1 MPSLLEDAEAV
12 TAVIVAAALVV
23 GAGAV
28 ATRFGLGTILAAV
41 IVTAAATAEGEDL
54 GFSDDEVELETDKP
68 CLIFLYLG
76 G

>member
-1 MPSLLEDAEAV
+1 M
-12 TAVIVAAALVV
+12 TAVIVAAALMV

-28 ATRFGLGTILAAV
+28 TTCFGLGLILAAV
-41 IVTAAATAEGEDL
+41 MVTAAATAEGEDL

-68 CLIFLYLG
+68 CLTFLNLG

>member
-1 MPSLLEDAEAV
+1 M
-12 TAVIVAAALVV
+12 TAVIVAAALMV

-28 ATRFGLGTILAAV
+28 TTRFGLGLILAAV
-41 IVTAAATAEGEDL
+41 MVTAAATAEGEDL

-68 CLIFLYLG
+68 CLTLPNLG

>member
-28 ATRFGLGTILAAV
+28 ATCFGLGIFLAAV
-41 IVTAAATAEGEDL
+41 MVTAAATAEGEDL

-68 CLIFLYLG
+68 CLTFLNFG

>member
-28 ATRFGLGTILAAV
+28 ATCFGLGMILAAV
-41 IVTAAATAEGEDL
+41 MVTAAATAEGEDL

-68 CLIFLYLG
+68 CLNFLYFG